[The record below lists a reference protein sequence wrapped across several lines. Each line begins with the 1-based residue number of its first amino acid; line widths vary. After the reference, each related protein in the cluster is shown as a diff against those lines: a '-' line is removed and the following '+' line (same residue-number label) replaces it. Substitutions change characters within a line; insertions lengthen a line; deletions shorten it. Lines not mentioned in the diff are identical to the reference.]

1 MKRFIL
7 MIGLIAVLQSTN
19 AWNAWA
25 QQGVDRAV
33 PAMRGETSS
42 AAVRP
47 AAPAAEV
54 AEQPKVDLV
63 AMRNQLQLFQE
74 YLNRNLQATFENPF
88 VLLQDVKGTY
98 LPQFGVVFHME
109 ANLHPLR
116 ILSMFDFKPYTPEEL
131 RMVRDSKLER
141 IRQIKARVSDL
152 LLEQGTELSAL
163 PAAQNVA
170 VVVHLFNLPNEQ
182 TDGLPSQLVI
192 EVSRGVL
199 GEAKARK
206 LTAQDFRKQVT
217 FLEF

>member
-7 MIGLIAVLQSTN
+7 MIGLIAVLQFATG
-19 AWNAWA
+19 NAWA

-33 PAMRGETSS
+33 PAMRGETSG

-47 AAPAAEV
+47 AADV

-192 EVSRGVL
+192 EVGRGAL
-199 GEAKARK
+199 AEAKARK
-206 LTAQDFRKQVT
+206 VTAQDFRKQVT

>member
-1 MKRFIL
+1 MKRFML
-7 MIGLIAVLQSTN
+7 WIGLIVVLQATG
-19 AWNAWA
+19 ARNAWA
-25 QQGVDRAV
+25 QQGADRAV
-33 PAMRGETSS
+33 PAMRGGSPGGLLRS
-42 AAVRP
+42 VAD
-47 AAPAAEV
+47 V

-116 ILSMFDFKPYTPEEL
+116 ILSMFDIKPYTEEEL
-131 RMVRDSKLER
+131 RMVRESKLER

-182 TDGLPSQLVI
+182 TEGLPSQLVI
-192 EVSRGVL
+192 EVSRNTL
-199 GEAKARK
+199 AEAKARK
-206 LTAQDFRKQVT
+206 VTAQEFRKQVT